1 MGVVTIKS
9 TMNERAFSIDSEKD
23 LKCFTLILFLRGGI
37 DQSER
42 GQIAFKSVIVT
53 CFISF

>member
-1 MGVVTIKS
+1 MGVVKIKR
-9 TMNERAFSIDSEKD
+9 TMNERAFSIDSKKD